1 MKQEN
6 TTPSYILA
14 AQITFLI
21 STIWVLIYFT
31 SYSWGLYGYG
41 PSIFEIITTSVT
53 EADSELAT
61 TALFIILSRYLMSF
75 GILWPFLSLIIS
87 KTHASKEKRS
97 DKEEPNRIK
106 INNKEKLQDPDRFD
120 DLPKL

>member
-21 STIWVLIYFT
+21 STIWVVNYFLR
-31 SYSWGLYGYG
+31 YSWGPYGYG

-61 TALFIILSRYLMSF
+61 TALFIILSRYVISF
-75 GILWPFLSLIIS
+75 GILWPALSLIIS
-87 KTHASKEKRS
+87 GIHASKKKRT
-97 DKEEPNRIK
+97 D
-106 INNKEKLQDPDRFD
+106 KEKLQDPDIFD